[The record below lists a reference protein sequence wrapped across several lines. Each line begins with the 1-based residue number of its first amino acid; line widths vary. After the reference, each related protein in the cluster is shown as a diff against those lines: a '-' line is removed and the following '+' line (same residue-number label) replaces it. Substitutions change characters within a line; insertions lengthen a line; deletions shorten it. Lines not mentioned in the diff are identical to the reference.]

1 MRRIRSRVLWRRV
14 VACQRWGLKR
24 TMDNRMHA
32 FYRTGSPMK
41 IELRCSAAL
50 LLVWAAEAYA
60 QEARPEWEGA
70 IGPNISYGPAYAGA
84 QDHRTKIVPGFFL
97 RYGRFTVTNSSGFV
111 TRRSDDVPR
120 GLGVDLSPS
129 ERLRI
134 NLALRFDAGRS
145 TSDSPALAGLNN
157 VRSTVRVRL
166 AGSWHLSDGWRVGSG
181 LSVDAVGRGG
191 GDFAD
196 ASIVREQRIS
206 STTQWSFGGSVAV
219 ASSRYMRNYFGIS
232 AEQATRTVYP
242 AYNPSAGLR
251 DATVFAGV
259 RSELGPSW
267 VALGGVGA
275 SRLLGPA
282 ASSPLTK
289 RPNGW
294 GINAG
299 LAWRF

>member
-1 MRRIRSRVLWRRV
+1 
-14 VACQRWGLKR
+14 
-24 TMDNRMHA
+24 
-32 FYRTGSPMK
+32 MK

-50 LLVWAAEAYA
+50 LLVWAVEAYA

-70 IGPNISYGPAYAGA
+70 IGPNISYAPAYAGA
-84 QDHRTKIVPGFFL
+84 LDHRTKIVPGFFL
-97 RYGRFTVTNSSGFV
+97 RYGRVTVTNSSGFV
-111 TRRSDDVPR
+111 TRRSDDVLR
-120 GLGVDLSPS
+120 GLGVDLSYS

-145 TSDSPALAGLNN
+145 SSDSPALAGLNN

-166 AGSWHLSDGWRVGSG
+166 AGSWQLGDGWRVGSG

-196 ASIVREQRIS
+196 ASIVREQRLSS
-206 STTQWSFGGSVAV
+206 STHWSWGSSVAV

-232 AEQATRTVYP
+232 PELATRTVYP
-242 AYNPSAGLR
+242 AYTPGAGLR
-251 DATVFAGV
+251 DATLFASV
-259 RSELGPSW
+259 RSELSPNW

-282 ASSPLTK
+282 AQSPLTK

>member
-1 MRRIRSRVLWRRV
+1 
-14 VACQRWGLKR
+14 
-24 TMDNRMHA
+24 
-32 FYRTGSPMK
+32 MK
-41 IELRCSAAL
+41 IDFRCGAAL
-50 LLVWAAEAYA
+50 LLVWAADAYA
-60 QEARPEWEGA
+60 QDTRPEWEGA
-70 IGPNISYGPAYAGA
+70 IGPNTSYGPAYAGA
-84 QDHRTKIVPGFFL
+84 QDHRTKIVPGFYL

-129 ERLRI
+129 DRLRI

-166 AGSWHLSDGWRVGSG
+166 AGSLLLGDGWRVGTG

-196 ASIVREQRIS
+196 ASIVREQRLS

-232 AEQATRTVYP
+232 PEQATRTVYP
-242 AYNPSAGLR
+242 AYNPGAGLR
-251 DATVFAGV
+251 DATLFANV